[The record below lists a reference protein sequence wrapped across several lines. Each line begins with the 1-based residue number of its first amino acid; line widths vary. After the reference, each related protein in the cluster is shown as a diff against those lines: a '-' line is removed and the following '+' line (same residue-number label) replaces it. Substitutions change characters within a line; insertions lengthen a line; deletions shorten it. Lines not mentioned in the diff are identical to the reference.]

1 MVVYCNGRLGNAL
14 YQSTQG
20 YSGESEELVESD
32 EPGESDELAE
42 SDESDEESLE
52 GLLAGEPRRA

>member
-20 YSGESEELVESD
+20 YSGES
-32 EPGESDELAE
+32 DELGE

-52 GLLAGEPRRA
+52 ELLEDLLAGAPRRA

>member
-14 YQSTQG
+14 YQSTQA
-20 YSGESEELVESD
+20 YSGESEELVES
-32 EPGESDELAE
+32 E
-42 SDESDEESLE
+42 ESDEESVE